1 MQTSVWK
8 RMTSLERRQL
18 HGGTVR
24 GKSVSVCP
32 IVFSILKAASRIR
45 AYAIVCRRSLSRVML
60 LLDISCY
67 CSCVDPP
74 RCVCAYCTRMRHPAK
89 YPSVQNLARCRTP
102 LLNALHAPRISI

>member
-8 RMTSLERRQL
+8 RMTSFERTQL

-24 GKSVSVCP
+24 GKWVSVCP

-67 CSCVDPP
+67 CRD
-74 RCVCAYCTRMRHPAK
+74 RK
-89 YPSVQNLARCRTP
+89 SVV
-102 LLNALHAPRISI
+102 